1 MTTAAYSHESSSLRH
16 YFSDLGNAA
25 RAFADALFAAQARQF
40 VVQEVRPAVEVA
52 AVTPAVRARSLRQ
65 LFSLA
70 SDVEHFS
77 PNLAA
82 ELRTLAARD

>member
-1 MTTAAYSHESSSLRH
+1 MSSAAYVTPTTTLRH
-16 YFSDLGNAA
+16 YFSELGNAA

-40 VVQEVRPAVEVA
+40 VVQEVRAAAPAAPAVK
-52 AVTPAVRARSLRQ
+52 ARSARR

-70 SDVEHFS
+70 RDVEGFS

-82 ELRTLAARD
+82 ELRSIACRD

>member
-1 MTTAAYSHESSSLRH
+1 MTTATYSTEHASLRR

-40 VVQEVRPAVEVA
+40 VVQEVRPAA
-52 AVTPAVRARSLRQ
+52 AATPAVKARGVRQ

-70 SDVEHFS
+70 GDVEHFS

-82 ELRTLAARD
+82 ELRCIANRD

>member
-1 MTTAAYSHESSSLRH
+1 MTTAAYSHDSASLRH

-40 VVQEVRPAVEVA
+40 VVQEVRPAA
-52 AVTPAVRARSLRQ
+52 AISPAVKARSQRK

-82 ELRTLAARD
+82 ELRCFAGRD

>member
-1 MTTAAYSHESSSLRH
+1 MSTAIYTQDSRSLRQ
-16 YFSDLGNAA
+16 YFSDVALAA

-40 VVQEVRPAVEVA
+40 VVQEVRPAAPVSP
-52 AVTPAVRARSLRQ
+52 VTRARSLRQ
-65 LFSLA
+65 LFTMA
-70 SDVEHFS
+70 AEVENFS

>member
-1 MTTAAYSHESSSLRH
+1 MSTATYTQEAGSLRQ
-16 YFSDLGNAA
+16 YFSELGNAA

-40 VVQEVRPAVEVA
+40 VVQEVRPAA
-52 AVTPAVRARSLRQ
+52 PVTPVARARSLRQ
-65 LFSLA
+65 LFTMA
-70 SDVEHFS
+70 AQVETFS

>member
-1 MTTAAYSHESSSLRH
+1 MTTATFSNDNATLRH
-16 YFSDLGNAA
+16 YFADLAMAA

-40 VVQEVRPAVEVA
+40 VVQEVRTEA

-65 LFSLA
+65 MFALA
-70 SDVEHFS
+70 RDVEYFS

-82 ELRTLAARD
+82 ELRTIAGRD

>member
-1 MTTAAYSHESSSLRH
+1 MTTAAYSNDSASLRH

-40 VVQEVRPAVEVA
+40 VVQEVRPVA
-52 AVTPAVRARSLRQ
+52 AATPAVRARGMRQ

-82 ELRTLAARD
+82 ELRTIAARD

>member
-1 MTTAAYSHESSSLRH
+1 MTTATYSNDSASLRH

-40 VVQEVRPAVEVA
+40 VVQEVRASAPVAPAVK
-52 AVTPAVRARSLRQ
+52 ARGVRQ

-70 SDVEHFS
+70 RDVEHFS

-82 ELRTLAARD
+82 ELRNLATRD

>member
-1 MTTAAYSHESSSLRH
+1 MSTASYTHDAGSLRQ
-16 YFSDLGNAA
+16 YFVELGHAA

-40 VVQEVRPAVEVA
+40 VVQEVRPAAPIAPA
-52 AVTPAVRARSLRQ
+52 ARVRSQRQ

-70 SDVEHFS
+70 GDVEHFS

-82 ELRTLAARD
+82 ELRNLAARD